1 MSHAIGATKSYTEP
15 NQTNKYKLN
24 VCSNLG
30 VLS

>member
-1 MSHAIGATKSYTEP
+1 MHLGATKSYTDP
-15 NQTNKYKLN
+15 KQTNKYKLN